1 MSNAGPRICAV
12 WALCAGL
19 SVAACAGDDAQPD
32 PGDGQAGSSPR
43 ADGGGQLVDGATG
56 DSATASGGGAC
67 NVVTRAH
74 PLGAPTHVA
83 QPLPASDYSSSPPS
97 SGSHCAVW
105 GRYGAYTDASP
116 LPACNFVHNLEHGAV
131 VVLYNCP
138 DGCDDVV
145 TALEEAIDAAG
156 PDPDCAQS
164 GGKRVVL
171 TPYADMKAE
180 VAASAWGFTFTADC
194 LDEAASAAL
203 TAFIQDHWGSRGQA
217 PEATICAQGG

>member
-1 MSNAGPRICAV
+1 MPHAAPRICAA

-19 SVAACAGDDAQPD
+19 SLAGCAGDDAPAD
-32 PGDGQAGSSPR
+32 PNDGQAGSSAR
-43 ADGGGQLVDGATG
+43 ADGGGQLVDGAAG
-56 DSATASGGGAC
+56 DSATASGGGEC
-67 NVVTRAH
+67 NAVTRAY

-83 QPLPASDYSSSPPS
+83 QPLPASAYNSSPPS
-97 SGSHCAVW
+97 SGSHCAAW
-105 GRYGAYTDASP
+105 GRYGTYTDASP

-138 DGCDDVV
+138 AGCDEVV
-145 TALEEAIDAAG
+145 AALEEAIDAAG
-156 PDPDCAQS
+156 PDPDCAPS

-171 TPYADMKAE
+171 TPYADMDAK

-194 LDEAASAAL
+194 LDDAASSAL

-217 PEATICAQGG
+217 PEATICAQGS